1 MAIQNRRGAY
11 GDFNPD
17 KLKSGEWA
25 TVMSGDPNAADGRA
39 TYLCYEPGVVKRM
52 ATFEDMEE
60 NVELSLDH
68 IFDRFTADMQK
79 AFDNANAALAT
90 MQTATTAA
98 NNAASNANTKAT
110 AANTAA
116 TNANSKAALADTAA
130 SNANAK
136 ASAAETA
143 ASNANAKAT
152 AANTAAG
159 SANTAATNANSK
171 ATAAEAAA
179 KTANDIATLVQ
190 QKLNNGDFNGKAAT
204 VSVGNVT
211 TGAPG
216 SQVQIT
222 ARGTSTNVILDFA
235 IPQGQKG
242 DPGTIT
248 NLSGQPVTF
257 TVASSD
263 VDIATGETLATIFGK
278 LLKSVQTLRTGLAG
292 KAASSHNHSAT
303 NITSGTLPVT
313 RGGTGQTTA
322 AGVKS
327 AFGVTALETSL
338 ANLISDETIAAAQAA
353 GIDLSGGG
361 VLNLNRLVQ
370 LFLTN

>member
-11 GDFNPD
+11 KDFNPD

-116 TNANSKAALADTAA
+116 SNANSKAALADTAA

-159 SANTAATNANSK
+159 SANTAATNANNK
-171 ATAAEAAA
+171 ATAAETAA
-179 KTANDIATLVQ
+179 KTANDIAALVQ

-257 TVASSD
+257 TIASSD

-278 LLKSVQTLRTGLAG
+278 LLKSVQVLRSGLAG

-303 NITSGTLPVT
+303 NITSGTLPVA

-338 ANLISDETIAAAQAA
+338 ANLITPETIAAAQAA

-361 VLNLNRLVQ
+361 GPKS
-370 LFLTN
+370 

>member
-39 TYLCYEPGVVKRM
+39 TYLCYEPGIVKRM
-52 ATFEDMEE
+52 ASFEDMEE
-60 NVELSLDH
+60 NIELSLDH
-68 IFDRFTADMQK
+68 IFDRFTADMNT
-79 AFDNANAALAT
+79 AFDNANAALQT
-90 MQTATTAA
+90 MQTATTQA
-98 NNAASNANTKAT
+98 NNATKA
-110 AANTAA
+110 
-116 TNANSKAALADTAA
+116 
-130 SNANAK
+130 
-136 ASAAETA
+136 
-143 ASNANAKAT
+143 
-152 AANTAAG
+152 
-159 SANTAATNANSK
+159 
-171 ATAAEAAA
+171 
-179 KTANDIATLVQ
+179 ANDIAALVQ
-190 QKLNNGDFNGKAAT
+190 QKLNNGDFIGAQGKAAT

-222 ARGTSTNVILDFA
+222 ARGTSTNVILDFT
-235 IPQGQKG
+235 IPQGAKG

-248 NLSGQPVTF
+248 NLSAQPVTF

-263 VDIATGETLATIFGK
+263 VDIKTGETLATIFGK
-278 LLKSVQTLRTGLAG
+278 LLKSVQVLRTGLAG
-292 KAASSHNHSAT
+292 KAASGHKHSAGD
-303 NITSGTLPVT
+303 ITSGTLPVT

-338 ANLISDETIAAAQAA
+338 ANLISDETIAAAKAA
-353 GIDLSGGG
+353 GIDLTSGGG
-361 VLNLNRLVQ
+361 S
-370 LFLTN
+370 

>member
-39 TYLCYEPGVVKRM
+39 TYLCYEPGIVKRM
-52 ATFEDMEE
+52 ASFEDMEE

-68 IFDRFTADMQK
+68 IFDRFTADMNA

-98 NNAASNANTKAT
+98 NNATKA
-110 AANTAA
+110 
-116 TNANSKAALADTAA
+116 
-130 SNANAK
+130 
-136 ASAAETA
+136 
-143 ASNANAKAT
+143 
-152 AANTAAG
+152 
-159 SANTAATNANSK
+159 
-171 ATAAEAAA
+171 
-179 KTANDIATLVQ
+179 ANDIAALVQ
-190 QKLNNGDFNGKAAT
+190 QKLNNGDFIGPQGQAAT

-216 SQVQIT
+216 SKVQIT

-235 IPQGQKG
+235 IPQGAKG

-248 NLSGQPVTF
+248 NLSAQPVTF

-263 VDIATGETLATIFGK
+263 VDIATGETLAVIFGK
-278 LLKSVQTLRTGLAG
+278 LLKSVQVLRTGLAG
-292 KAASSHNHSAT
+292 KAASGHKHSAGD
-303 NITSGTLPVT
+303 ITSGTLPVT

-338 ANLISDETIAAAQAA
+338 ANLISDETIAAAKAA
-353 GIDLSGGG
+353 GIDLT
-361 VLNLNRLVQ
+361 V
-370 LFLTN
+370 

>member
-190 QKLNNGDFNGKAAT
+190 QKLNNGDFNGQAAT

-216 SQVQIT
+216 SSVQIT

-235 IPQGQKG
+235 IPQGAKG

-248 NLSGQPVTF
+248 NLSAQPVTF

-263 VDIATGETLATIFGK
+263 VDIETGETLATIFGK
-278 LLKSVQTLRTGLAG
+278 LLKSVQVLRSGLAG

-303 NITSGTLPVT
+303 NITSGTLPVA
-313 RGGTGQTTA
+313 RGGTGQTSLA
-322 AGVKS
+322 NVKNS
-327 AFGVTALETSL
+327 FGITALETSL
-338 ANLISDETIAAAQAA
+338 ANLITPETIAAAQAA

-361 VLNLNRLVQ
+361 GPKS
-370 LFLTN
+370 